1 MPHVMNGPNQ
11 YNESATSY
19 LGNGPN
25 KDKEMRIE
33 VAKGEICPENRNASA
48 RFLQQLIPSP
58 CRGDPNPAFLGLDS
72 SYFMAKQPQEPRHCK
87 RVVEFRLR
95 K

>member
-19 LGNGPN
+19 LENEPN

-33 VAKGEICPENRNASA
+33 VAEASKPKGVALA
-48 RFLQQLIPSP
+48 
-58 CRGDPNPAFLGLDS
+58 
-72 SYFMAKQPQEPRHCK
+72 Y
-87 RVVEFRLR
+87 
-95 K
+95 